1 MYAIVEVAGKQ
12 YKISEGD
19 ILNVDKLNVET
30 NETVFDK
37 VLLLVKDNDIK
48 VGTPV
53 LNNVKVTA
61 EVVDKIV
68 KGDKKVVYKFKRRK
82 NFRRKK
88 GHRQKFTKIKIK
100 KIEVVELN

>member
-1 MYAIVEVAGKQ
+1 MYAIVEIAGKQ
-12 YKISEGD
+12 YKFSEGD
-19 ILNVDKLNVET
+19 VLNVDKLNLDG
-30 NETVFDK
+30 NEATFDK

-61 EVVDKIV
+61 EILDKEV
-68 KGDKKVVYKFKRRK
+68 KGDKVIVFKFKRRK

-100 KIEVVELN
+100 KIEVLN